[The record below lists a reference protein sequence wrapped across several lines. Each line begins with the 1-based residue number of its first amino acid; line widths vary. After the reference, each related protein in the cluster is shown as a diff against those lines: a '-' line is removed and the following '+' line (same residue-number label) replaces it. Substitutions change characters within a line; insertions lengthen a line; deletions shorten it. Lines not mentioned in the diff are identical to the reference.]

1 MLMYMRLIWF
11 NWLEVVKGLALVLV
25 LGLSPL
31 LTASAQTASSY
42 AGTGFAV
49 SHRGHI
55 LTSYH
60 VVQNAQEIRVTSSAL
75 SQETPATLLAFDA
88 DKDLALLS
96 IKATTT
102 PLRLALWESVPTGL
116 EVYAMGYPQ
125 PIIQGVELKITSGL
139 INAMEG
145 PEGAAGFFQFSAP
158 IQKGNSGGPVLGA
171 DGRVVGLVHAKLI
184 TTAAATP
191 QDQPQNVNYAIRS
204 KELVD
209 FLEQQRISATPVQLD
224 MSQVLRPHELFS
236 KSQASVF
243 AIRVVLPTTKQ
254 GAIPPATELPDDI
267 RTALIF
273 VGKAEQPRLF
283 GAYQA
288 GFVKVKAIGAEY
300 VLIRPSTSDTPT
312 TPKFEFILS
321 LNQPR
326 KLPGGEVYKSVLFTA
341 QYLCEQ
347 ASYLVNR
354 REYKANTF
362 GTGSTVAAYKPKE
375 EVTQEAAQA
384 VKSVTLRDFFKDSL
398 CPK

>member
-1 MLMYMRLIWF
+1 MMRLFVYRWC
-11 NWLEVVKGLALVLV
+11 WLLLGFALLAIAPHPMA
-25 LGLSPL
+25 LGQA
-31 LTASAQTASSY
+31 ASTY

-60 VVQNAQEIRVTSSAL
+60 VVQGAQEIRVTSGNL

-88 DKDLALLS
+88 EKDMALLS
-96 IKATTT
+96 IKAATA
-102 PLRLALWESVPTGL
+102 PLRLALWETVPTGL

-125 PIIQGVELKITSGL
+125 PTLQGGELKITSGL
-139 INAMEG
+139 INALEG
-145 PEGAAGFFQFSAP
+145 PKGAAGFFQFSAP

-171 DGRVVGLVHAKLI
+171 DGRVVGMVHAKLMAVV
-184 TTAAATP
+184 AAPAL
-191 QDQPQNVNYAIRS
+191 DQPQNVNYAIRS

-209 FLEQQRISATPVQLD
+209 FLEQQRISATPVHLD
-224 MSQVLRPHELFS
+224 MSQMLRPHELFS

-243 AIRVVLPTTKQ
+243 AIRVVASAKTTGSTAPT
-254 GAIPPATELPDDI
+254 APPTTELPDDI
-267 RTALIF
+267 RTALIL

-288 GFVKVKAIGAEY
+288 GFTKVKAIGAEY
-300 VLIRPSTSDTPT
+300 VLVKPSASATSATPR
-312 TPKFEFILS
+312 FEFILS

-326 KLPGGEVYKSVLFTA
+326 KLPGGETYKSVLFSA

-354 REYKANTF
+354 REYKENTF
-362 GTGSTVAAYKPKE
+362 GTGNTVVAFKPRE
-375 EVTQEAAQA
+375 DLPPESAQS
-384 VKSVTLRDFFKDSL
+384 VKSVPLRDFFKESL